1 MDISKKKARPKA
13 ITPRGFRDN
22 FHFYLKK
29 RDEVLE
35 VVNRIYE
42 LYGFERLETPAIE
55 TVDAL
60 GKFLPDTNRPNE
72 GVFAWQDESES
83 WLALRYDLTAPLAR
97 AFSQHRNTLQVPYK
111 RYSFGPVWRN
121 EKPGPD
127 RFKEFYQFDA
137 DIVGSSSFMADAEM
151 CFIVFDVLKEL
162 GFSINEY
169 STRISNRKIL
179 SGLIQAIKLADVTV
193 LGDIELVVFRAI
205 DKLDRLG
212 LEGVKS
218 LLGKGRTDSS
228 GDFTEGANLS
238 SGQIDTIISF
248 LQITNSDPYQTLEE
262 MAGFIG
268 DSEIGKA
275 GLGELRDITDTL
287 LSKDR
292 SNISFKIDP
301 SVVRGLAY
309 YTGPVFETELSTP
322 TKSLGSI
329 SGGGRYDDLV
339 SRFTGQKVPSTG
351 VSIGIDRIVSF
362 LNERDSDQEKAV
374 VDVIVTVMDKN
385 LMKHYL
391 KIAADLRENGINTD
405 LYVGNPKDF
414 GKQIKYADARGAAFA
429 IVAGTN
435 EVEENIVQIKDLKLG
450 RKLSAGISSNEEWKE
465 QPAQFPVKR
474 EALIENILEL
484 LRR

>member
-72 GVFAWQDESES
+72 GVFAWQDENES

-137 DIVGSSSFMADAEM
+137 DIVGTSSFMADAEM

-162 GFSINEY
+162 GFSIDEY

-179 SGLIQAIKLADVTV
+179 SGLIQAIKLADVTI

-248 LQITNSDPYQTLEE
+248 LQITNSDPYQVLEE
-262 MAGFIG
+262 MAGLIG
-268 DSEIGKA
+268 DSEIGQE
-275 GLGELRDITDTL
+275 GLGELRNIADTL
-287 LSKDR
+287 LSKNRAD
-292 SNISFKIDP
+292 ISFKIDP

-362 LNERDSDQEKAV
+362 LNERDSDHEKAV
-374 VDVIVTVMDKN
+374 VDVIVTVMDKK
-385 LMKHYL
+385 LMKHYI
-391 KIAADLRENGINTD
+391 KIAADLRENGIKTD

-450 RKLSAGISSNEEWKE
+450 RRLSVGISSNEEWKE
-465 QPAQFPVKR
+465 QPAQFPIKR

>member
-1 MDISKKKARPKA
+1 MDRLKKIVRPKA
-13 ITPRGFRDN
+13 ITPRGFKDN
-22 FHFYLKK
+22 FHSYLKK

-35 VVNRIYE
+35 VVNRVYE

-60 GKFLPDTNRPNE
+60 GKFLPDVNRPNE
-72 GVFAWQDESES
+72 GVFAWQDDTDS

-111 RYSFGPVWRN
+111 RYSFGPVWRD

-137 DIVGSSSFMADAEM
+137 DIVGSSSFIADAEM
-151 CFIVFDVLKEL
+151 CFVVFDVLKEL
-162 GFSINEY
+162 GFSVADY

-179 SGLIQAIKLADVTV
+179 SGLVQAVKLADDSD

-212 LEGVKS
+212 LQGVES

-228 GDFTEGANLS
+228 GDFTKGANLS
-238 SGQIDTIISF
+238 AGQIDTIMSF
-248 LQITNSDPYQTLEE
+248 LKIKDNDPYKALQE
-262 MAGFIG
+262 MGRLIK
-268 DSEIGKA
+268 DSEIGQE
-275 GLGELRDITDTL
+275 GLGELKNITDAL
-287 LSKDR
+287 LSEGS
-292 SNISFKIDP
+292 SNPSFRIDP

-309 YTGPVFETELSTP
+309 YTGTVFETELTTNTS
-322 TKSLGSI
+322 SLGSI

-351 VSIGIDRIVSF
+351 VSIGIDRLVSF
-362 LNERDSDQEKAV
+362 LHERDSKKEKGV

-385 LMKHYL
+385 LMQHYIS
-391 KIAADLRENGINTD
+391 IASDLRAHGVNTD

-414 GKQIKYADARGAAFA
+414 GKQMKYADSRNAAFA

-435 EVEENIVQIKDLKLG
+435 ELKDDIVQVKDLKLG
-450 RKLSAGISSNEEWKE
+450 RKLSADISSNEEWKE

-474 EALIENILEL
+474 EELIEKILEL
-484 LRR
+484 LRS

>member
-1 MDISKKKARPKA
+1 MDRSKKIVRAKA
-13 ITPRGFRDN
+13 ITPRGFKDN
-22 FHFYLKK
+22 FHSYLKK

-35 VVNRIYE
+35 VVNRVYE

-60 GKFLPDTNRPNE
+60 GKFLPDVNRPNE
-72 GVFAWQDESES
+72 GVFAWQDDTDS

-111 RYSFGPVWRN
+111 RYSFGPVWRD

-137 DIVGSSSFMADAEM
+137 DIVGSSSFIADAEM
-151 CFIVFDVLKEL
+151 CFVVFDVLKEL
-162 GFSINEY
+162 GFSVADY

-179 SGLIQAIKLADVTV
+179 SGLVQSVKLADDID

-212 LEGVKS
+212 LQGVES

-228 GDFTEGANLS
+228 GDFTRGANLS
-238 SGQIDTIISF
+238 AGQIDTIMSF
-248 LQITNSDPYQTLEE
+248 LKIKDNDPYKALQE
-262 MAGFIG
+262 MGLLIK
-268 DSEIGKA
+268 DSEIGQE
-275 GLGELRDITDTL
+275 GLGELKNITDAL
-287 LSKDR
+287 LSKGSSDP
-292 SNISFKIDP
+292 SFRIDP

-309 YTGPVFETELSTP
+309 YTGTVFETELTTTTS
-322 TKSLGSI
+322 SLGSI

-351 VSIGIDRIVSF
+351 VSIGIDRLVSF
-362 LNERDSDQEKAV
+362 LHERDSKKEKGV

-385 LMKHYL
+385 LMQKYIN
-391 KIAADLRENGINTD
+391 IASDLRAHGVNTD

-414 GKQIKYADARGAAFA
+414 GKQMKYADSRNAAFA

-435 EVEENIVQIKDLKLG
+435 ELKDDIVQVKDLKLG
-450 RKLSAGISSNEEWKE
+450 RKLSADISSNEEWKE

-474 EALIENILEL
+474 EELIAKILEL
-484 LRR
+484 LRS

>member
-1 MDISKKKARPKA
+1 MERSKKMVRPKA

-22 FHFYLKK
+22 FHAYLKK

-35 VVNRIYE
+35 VVNTVYE

-60 GKFLPDTNRPNE
+60 GKFLPDVNRPNE
-72 GVFAWQDESES
+72 GVFAWQDDTDS

-97 AFSQHRNTLQVPYK
+97 AFSQHRNTLQLPYK
-111 RYSFGPVWRN
+111 RYSFGPVWRD

-151 CFIVFDVLKEL
+151 CFIVFDVLKKL
-162 GFSINEY
+162 GFSTSDY
-169 STRISNRKIL
+169 STKISNRKIL
-179 SGLIQAIKLADVTV
+179 SGLVQTLKLADGADF
-193 LGDIELVVFRAI
+193 GDIELAVFRAI

-212 LEGVKS
+212 LEGVES
-218 LLGKGRTDSS
+218 LLGEGRTDSS
-228 GDFTEGANLS
+228 GDFTEGANLNA
-238 SGQIDTIISF
+238 GQIDTITSF
-248 LQITNSDPYQTLEE
+248 LKIKNSDPYVVLQE
-262 MAGFIG
+262 MELLIQ
-268 DSEIGKA
+268 DSAVGQE
-275 GLGELRDITDTL
+275 GLSELKSITDAL
-287 LSKDR
+287 LSKER
-292 SNISFKIDP
+292 SDLSFKIDP

-309 YTGPVFETELSTP
+309 YTGPVFETELTTP
-322 TKSLGSI
+322 KRSLGSI

-351 VSIGIDRIVSF
+351 VSIGIDRLVSF
-362 LNERDSDQEKAV
+362 LHERDSDQKKGV
-374 VDVIVTVMDKN
+374 VDVIVTVMDKD
-385 LMKHYL
+385 LMQHYI
-391 KIAADLRENGINTD
+391 KIASDLRKNGINTD

-414 GKQIKYADARGAAFA
+414 GKQMKYADARDAAYA
-429 IVAGTN
+429 IVAGSN
-435 EVEENIVQIKDLKLG
+435 ELEANIVQVKDLKLG
-450 RKLSAGISSNEEWKE
+450 RKLSADISSNEEWKA

-474 EALIENILEL
+474 EELIKKILEL

>member
-1 MDISKKKARPKA
+1 M
-13 ITPRGFRDN
+13 
-22 FHFYLKK
+22 
-29 RDEVLE
+29 
-35 VVNRIYE
+35 
-42 LYGFERLETPAIE
+42 
-55 TVDAL
+55 
-60 GKFLPDTNRPNE
+60 
-72 GVFAWQDESES
+72 
-83 WLALRYDLTAPLAR
+83 
-97 AFSQHRNTLQVPYK
+97 
-111 RYSFGPVWRN
+111 
-121 EKPGPD
+121 
-127 RFKEFYQFDA
+127 
-137 DIVGSSSFMADAEM
+137 
-151 CFIVFDVLKEL
+151 
-162 GFSINEY
+162 
-169 STRISNRKIL
+169 
-179 SGLIQAIKLADVTV
+179 SGL
-193 LGDIELVVFRAI
+193 
-205 DKLDRLG
+205 
-212 LEGVKS
+212 
-218 LLGKGRTDSS
+218 
-228 GDFTEGANLS
+228 
-238 SGQIDTIISF
+238 
-248 LQITNSDPYQTLEE
+248 
-262 MAGFIG
+262 IG
-268 DSEIGKA
+268 DSEIGKV

-292 SNISFKIDP
+292 SDISFKIDP

-362 LNERDSDQEKAV
+362 LNERDSNQEKAV

-414 GKQIKYADARGAAFA
+414 GKQVKYADARGAAFA

>member
-1 MDISKKKARPKA
+1 MDISKKKTRPKA

-22 FHFYLKK
+22 FHSYLKK

-42 LYGFERLETPAIE
+42 LYGFERLETSAIE

-60 GKFLPDTNRPNE
+60 GKFLPDINRPNE
-72 GVFAWQDESES
+72 GVFAWQDENDS

-137 DIVGSSSFMADAEM
+137 DIVGTSSFMADAEM

-162 GFSINEY
+162 GFSTDEY

-179 SGLIQAIKLADVTV
+179 SGLIQAIKLVDVTV
-193 LGDIELVVFRAI
+193 LGDIELLVFRAI

-238 SGQIDTIISF
+238 SGQIDAIISF

-262 MAGFIG
+262 MSGLIG

-309 YTGPVFETELSTP
+309 YTGPVFETELSTT

-362 LNERDSDQEKAV
+362 LNQRDSDQEKAV

>member
-1 MDISKKKARPKA
+1 MDIRKKKARPNATAPK
-13 ITPRGFRDN
+13 GFRDN
-22 FHFYLKK
+22 FHNYLKK

-35 VVNRIYE
+35 VVNRVYE

-60 GKFLPDTNRPNE
+60 GKFLPDVNRPNE
-72 GVFAWQDESES
+72 GVFAWQDENDS
-83 WLALRYDLTAPLAR
+83 WLALRYDFTAPLAR
-97 AFSQHRNTLQVPYK
+97 AFSQHRNMLQVPYK

-127 RFKEFYQFDA
+127 RFKEFHQFDA
-137 DIVGSSSFMADAEM
+137 DIVGTSSFMADAEM
-151 CFIVFDVLKEL
+151 CFIIFDVLKEL
-162 GFSINEY
+162 GFSVDDY
-169 STRISNRKIL
+169 LTRISNRKIL
-179 SGLIQAIKLADVTV
+179 SGLIQAVKLEGSTG

-212 LEGVKS
+212 LGGVEN

-228 GDFTEGANLS
+228 GDFTQGANLS
-238 SGQIDTIISF
+238 ASQIDTIMSF
-248 LQITNSDPYQTLEE
+248 LKITNNDPYKTLEE
-262 MAGFIG
+262 MDALIG
-268 DSEIGKA
+268 DSAIGQE
-275 GLGELRDITDTL
+275 GLTELRNIIDTL
-287 LSKDR
+287 LSKGR
-292 SNISFKIDP
+292 SNVSFKIDP

-309 YTGPVFETELSTP
+309 YTGPVFETELSTS
-322 TKSLGSI
+322 TSSIGSI

-339 SRFTGQKVPSTG
+339 SRFTGEKVPSTG

-362 LNERDSDQEKAV
+362 LHEKDSEKKSGV
-374 VDVIVTVMDKN
+374 VDVLVTVMDKN
-385 LMKHYL
+385 LMQHYI
-391 KIAADLRENGINTD
+391 KIATDLRNNGINTD

-414 GKQIKYADARGAAFA
+414 GKQIKYADSRGADFA

-435 EVEENIVQIKDLKLG
+435 ELEDDIVQIKDLELG

-474 EALIENILEL
+474 EALIEKILEL
-484 LRR
+484 LKK

>member
-1 MDISKKKARPKA
+1 MDRSKKIVRPKA
-13 ITPRGFRDN
+13 ITPRGFKDN
-22 FHFYLKK
+22 FHSYLKK

-35 VVNRIYE
+35 VVNRVYE

-60 GKFLPDTNRPNE
+60 GKFLPDVNRPNE
-72 GVFAWQDESES
+72 GVFAWQDDTDS

-111 RYSFGPVWRN
+111 RYSFGPVWRD

-137 DIVGSSSFMADAEM
+137 DIVGSSSFIADAEM
-151 CFIVFDVLKEL
+151 CFVVFDVLKEL
-162 GFSINEY
+162 GFSVADY

-179 SGLIQAIKLADVTV
+179 SGLVQAVKLADDSD

-212 LEGVKS
+212 LQGVES

-228 GDFTEGANLS
+228 GDFTKGANLS
-238 SGQIDTIISF
+238 AGQIDTIMSF
-248 LQITNSDPYQTLEE
+248 LKIKDNDPYKALQE
-262 MAGFIG
+262 MGLLIK
-268 DSEIGKA
+268 DSEIGQE
-275 GLGELRDITDTL
+275 GLGELKNITDAL
-287 LSKDR
+287 LSEGS
-292 SNISFKIDP
+292 SNPSFRIDP

-309 YTGPVFETELSTP
+309 YTGTVFETELTTTTS
-322 TKSLGSI
+322 SLGSI

-351 VSIGIDRIVSF
+351 VSIGIDRLVSF
-362 LNERDSDQEKAV
+362 LHERDSKKEKGV

-385 LMKHYL
+385 LMQHYIS
-391 KIAADLRENGINTD
+391 IASDLRAHGVNTD

-414 GKQIKYADARGAAFA
+414 GKQMKYADFRNAAFA

-435 EVEENIVQIKDLKLG
+435 ELKDDIVQVKDLKLG
-450 RKLSAGISSNEEWKE
+450 RKLSADISSNEEWKE

-474 EALIENILEL
+474 EELIEKILEL
-484 LRR
+484 LRS

>member
-1 MDISKKKARPKA
+1 MDRSKKIVRPKA

-22 FHFYLKK
+22 FHSYLKK

-35 VVNRIYE
+35 VVNRVYE

-60 GKFLPDTNRPNE
+60 GKFLSDVNRPNE
-72 GVFAWQDESES
+72 GVFAWQDDTDS

-111 RYSFGPVWRN
+111 RYSFGPVWRD

-137 DIVGSSSFMADAEM
+137 VIVGSSSFIADAEM
-151 CFIVFDVLKEL
+151 CFVVFDVLKEL
-162 GFSINEY
+162 GFSGADY

-179 SGLIQAIKLADVTV
+179 SGLVQAVKLADDKD

-212 LEGVKS
+212 LQGVES

-228 GDFTEGANLS
+228 GDFTKGANLS
-238 SGQIDTIISF
+238 AGQIDTIMSF
-248 LQITNSDPYQTLEE
+248 LKIKDSDPYKALQE
-262 MAGFIG
+262 MELIIK
-268 DSEIGKA
+268 DSEIGQE
-275 GLGELRDITDTL
+275 GLGELKNITDTL
-287 LSKDR
+287 VSEGSSDP
-292 SNISFKIDP
+292 SFRIDP

-309 YTGPVFETELSTP
+309 YTGPVFETELSTS
-322 TKSLGSI
+322 TGSLGSI

-351 VSIGIDRIVSF
+351 VSIGIDRLVSF
-362 LNERDSDQEKAV
+362 LYERDGDKKKGV
-374 VDVIVTVMDKN
+374 VDVLVTVMDKN
-385 LMKHYL
+385 LMQHYI
-391 KIAADLRENGINTD
+391 KIAADLRNNGINTD

-414 GKQIKYADARGAAFA
+414 GKQIKYADSRGAGFA

-435 EVEENIVQIKDLKLG
+435 ELEDDIVQIKDLELG

-474 EALIENILEL
+474 EALIEKILEL

>member
-1 MDISKKKARPKA
+1 MDNSKKKVRAKA
-13 ITPRGFRDN
+13 ITPKGFKDS
-22 FHFYLKK
+22 FHSYLKK
-29 RDEVLE
+29 RDEILE
-35 VVNRIYE
+35 VANRIYE

-55 TVDAL
+55 TIDAL
-60 GKFLPDTNRPNE
+60 GKFLPDINRPND
-72 GVFAWQDESES
+72 GVFAWQDENDA

-97 AFSQHRNTLQVPYK
+97 AFSQHRNTLPVPYK

-137 DIVGSSSFMADAEM
+137 DIVGASSFMADAEM

-162 GFSINEY
+162 GLSVDDY
-169 STRISNRKIL
+169 LTRISNRKIL
-179 SGLIQAIKLADVTV
+179 SGLIQTIKLANNMVS
-193 LGDIELVVFRAI
+193 GDIELVVFRAI

-218 LLGKGRTDSS
+218 LLGKGRSDSS
-228 GDFTEGANLS
+228 GDFTEGAKLS
-238 SGQIDTIISF
+238 AGQIDTIISF
-248 LQITNSDPYQTLEE
+248 LKIKNNDPYKTLDE
-262 MAGFIG
+262 MAELIG
-268 DSEIGKA
+268 NSQVGQE
-275 GLGELRDITDTL
+275 GLSELRNITDTL
-287 LSKDR
+287 FSKDR
-292 SNISFKIDP
+292 SDISFRVDP

-309 YTGPVFETELSTP
+309 YTGPVFETELSSP

-351 VSIGIDRIVSF
+351 VSIGIDRLVSY
-362 LNERDSDQEKAV
+362 LHERDSDHETGV

-385 LMKHYL
+385 LMQHYM
-391 KIAADLRENGINTD
+391 KIATELRENGINTD

-414 GKQIKYADARGAAFA
+414 GKQMKYADLRGAVYAV
-429 IVAGTN
+429 VAGTD
-435 EVEENIVQIKDLKLG
+435 EIEENIVQVKDLKLG
-450 RKLSAGISSNEEWKE
+450 RKLSANISSNEEWKE

-474 EALIENILEL
+474 ELLIEKILEL
-484 LRR
+484 LKG

>member
-22 FHFYLKK
+22 FHSYLNK

-35 VVNRIYE
+35 VVKRIYE

-60 GKFLPDTNRPNE
+60 GKFLPDINRPNE
-72 GVFAWQDESES
+72 GVFAWQDENDS

-97 AFSQHRNTLQVPYK
+97 AFSQHRNNLQVPYK

-137 DIVGSSSFMADAEM
+137 DIVGTSSVIADAEM
-151 CFIVFDVLKEL
+151 CFIVCDVLNEL
-162 GFSINEY
+162 GFSKGDY
-169 STRISNRKIL
+169 FTRISNRKIL
-179 SGLIQAIKLADVTV
+179 SGLIQAVKLADDAV
-193 LGDIELVVFRAI
+193 LDDIELLVFRAI

-218 LLGKGRTDSS
+218 LLGKGRTDNS

-238 SGQIDTIISF
+238 IGQIDTIISF
-248 LQITNSDPYQTLEE
+248 LKIKNNDPFKTLEE
-262 MAGFIG
+262 MEDLIG
-268 DSEIGKA
+268 ESPIGQE
-275 GLGELRDITDTL
+275 GLSELRNITDTL
-287 LSKDR
+287 LSKGKSDL
-292 SNISFKIDP
+292 SFKIDP

-309 YTGPVFETELSTP
+309 YTGPVFETELATP

-351 VSIGIDRIVSF
+351 VSIGIDRLVSF
-362 LNERDSDQEKAV
+362 LHERDSDQEKGV
-374 VDVIVTVMDKN
+374 VDVIVTIMDKN
-385 LMKHYL
+385 LMQHYI

-405 LYVGNPKDF
+405 LYVGSPKDF
-414 GKQIKYADARGAAFA
+414 GKQMKYADSRGAAFA

-435 EVEENIVQIKDLKLG
+435 EVKEDIVQIKDLKLG
-450 RKLSAGISSNEEWKE
+450 RKLSANISSNEEWKE

-474 EALIENILEL
+474 EVLVKKIIEL

>member
-1 MDISKKKARPKA
+1 MDRSKKILRPKA
-13 ITPRGFRDN
+13 ITPRGFKDN
-22 FHFYLKK
+22 FHSYLKK

-35 VVNRIYE
+35 VVNRVYE

-60 GKFLPDTNRPNE
+60 GKFLPDVNRPNE
-72 GVFAWQDESES
+72 GVFAWQDDTDS

-111 RYSFGPVWRN
+111 RYSFGPVWRD

-137 DIVGSSSFMADAEM
+137 DIVGSSSFIADAEM
-151 CFIVFDVLKEL
+151 CFVVFDVLKEL
-162 GFSINEY
+162 GFSVADY

-179 SGLIQAIKLADVTV
+179 SGLVQAVKLADDSD

-212 LEGVKS
+212 LQGVES

-228 GDFTEGANLS
+228 GDFTKGANLS
-238 SGQIDTIISF
+238 AGQIDTIMSF
-248 LQITNSDPYQTLEE
+248 LKIKDNDPYKALQE
-262 MAGFIG
+262 MGLLIK
-268 DSEIGKA
+268 DSEIGQE
-275 GLGELRDITDTL
+275 GLGELTNITDAL
-287 LSKDR
+287 LSEGS
-292 SNISFKIDP
+292 SNSSFRIDP

-309 YTGPVFETELSTP
+309 YTGTVFETELTTTTS
-322 TKSLGSI
+322 SLGSI

-351 VSIGIDRIVSF
+351 VSIGIDRLVSF
-362 LNERDSDQEKAV
+362 LHERDSKKEKGV

-385 LMKHYL
+385 LMQHYIN
-391 KIAADLRENGINTD
+391 IASDLRTHGVNTD

-414 GKQIKYADARGAAFA
+414 GKQMKYADSRNAAFA

-435 EVEENIVQIKDLKLG
+435 ELKDDIVQVKDLKLG
-450 RKLSAGISSNEEWKE
+450 RKLSADISSNEEWKE

-474 EALIENILEL
+474 EELIEKILEL

>member
-1 MDISKKKARPKA
+1 MDISKKKLRPKA
-13 ITPRGFRDN
+13 ITPKGFRDN
-22 FHFYLKK
+22 FHSYLKK
-29 RDEVLE
+29 REEVLQ
-35 VVNRIYE
+35 VVNRVYE
-42 LYGFERLETPAIE
+42 LYGFERLETPAVE

-60 GKFLPDTNRPNE
+60 GKFLPDINRPNE
-72 GVFAWQDESES
+72 GVFAWQDENES

-137 DIVGSSSFMADAEM
+137 DIVGTSSFMADAEM

-162 GFSINEY
+162 GFSLGDY

-179 SGLIQAIKLADVTV
+179 SGLIQTVKLADTSI

-212 LEGVKS
+212 LEGVKN
-218 LLGKGRTDSS
+218 LLAKGRTDSS

-238 SGQIDTIISF
+238 VSQIDTIISF
-248 LQITNSDPYQTLEE
+248 LKITNDDPFKTLEE
-262 MAGFIG
+262 MKYLIG
-268 DSEIGKA
+268 DSEIGQQ
-275 GLGELRDITDTL
+275 GISELGNITDTL
-287 LSKDR
+287 LSKDI
-292 SNISFKIDP
+292 SNLSFKIDP

-309 YTGPVFETELSTP
+309 YTGTVFETELSTP
-322 TKSLGSI
+322 TRSLGSI

-351 VSIGIDRIVSF
+351 VSIGIDRLVSY
-362 LNERDSDQEKAV
+362 LHECDGDNEKGV
-374 VDVIVTVMDKN
+374 VDVLVTVMDKN
-385 LMKHYL
+385 LMKHYI
-391 KIAADLRENGINTD
+391 KIAAELRENGINTD

-414 GKQIKYADARGAAFA
+414 GKQMKYADLRGAAFA

-435 EVEENIVQIKDLKLG
+435 EVEADIVQIKDLKLG
-450 RKLSAGISSNEEWKE
+450 SKLANKISSNEEWKE

-474 EALIENILEL
+474 EALTKKILEL
-484 LRR
+484 LKR

>member
-179 SGLIQAIKLADVTV
+179 SGLIQAIKLVDVTV

-228 GDFTEGANLS
+228 GDFTEGANLG

-262 MAGFIG
+262 MSGLIG

-309 YTGPVFETELSTP
+309 YTGPVFETELSTT

-329 SGGGRYDDLV
+329 SGGGRYDGLV

>member
-1 MDISKKKARPKA
+1 MDRSKKIVRPKA
-13 ITPRGFRDN
+13 ITPRGFKDN
-22 FHFYLKK
+22 FHSYLKK

-35 VVNRIYE
+35 VVNRVYE

-60 GKFLPDTNRPNE
+60 GKFLPDVNRPNE
-72 GVFAWQDESES
+72 GVFAWQDETDS

-111 RYSFGPVWRN
+111 RYSFGPVWRD

-137 DIVGSSSFMADAEM
+137 DIVGSSSFIADAEM
-151 CFIVFDVLKEL
+151 CFVVFDVLKEL
-162 GFSINEY
+162 GFSVADY

-179 SGLIQAIKLADVTV
+179 SGLVQAVKLADDTD

-212 LEGVKS
+212 LQGVES

-228 GDFTEGANLS
+228 GDFTKGANLS
-238 SGQIDTIISF
+238 AGQIDTIMSF
-248 LQITNSDPYQTLEE
+248 LKIKDNDPYKALQE
-262 MAGFIG
+262 MGLLIK
-268 DSEIGKA
+268 DSEIGQE
-275 GLGELRDITDTL
+275 GLGELKNITDAL
-287 LSKDR
+287 LSEGS
-292 SNISFKIDP
+292 SNPSFRIDP

-309 YTGPVFETELSTP
+309 YTGTVFETELTTTTS
-322 TKSLGSI
+322 SLGSI

-351 VSIGIDRIVSF
+351 VSIGIDRLVSF
-362 LNERDSDQEKAV
+362 LHERDSKKEKGV

-385 LMKHYL
+385 LMQYYIN
-391 KIAADLRENGINTD
+391 IASDLRAHGVNTD

-414 GKQIKYADARGAAFA
+414 GKQMKYADSRNATFA

-435 EVEENIVQIKDLKLG
+435 ELKDDIVQVKDLKLG
-450 RKLSAGISSNEEWKE
+450 RKLSVDISSNEEWKE

-474 EALIENILEL
+474 EELIEKILEL
-484 LRR
+484 LRS

>member
-1 MDISKKKARPKA
+1 MDRSKKIVRPKA
-13 ITPRGFRDN
+13 ITPRGFKDN
-22 FHFYLKK
+22 FHSYLKK

-35 VVNRIYE
+35 VVNRVYE

-60 GKFLPDTNRPNE
+60 GKFLPDVNRPNE
-72 GVFAWQDESES
+72 GVFAWQDDTDS

-111 RYSFGPVWRN
+111 RYSFGPVWRD

-137 DIVGSSSFMADAEM
+137 DIVGSSSFIADAEM
-151 CFIVFDVLKEL
+151 CFVVFDVLKEL
-162 GFSINEY
+162 GFSVADY

-179 SGLIQAIKLADVTV
+179 SGLVQAVKLADDSD

-212 LEGVKS
+212 LQGVES

-228 GDFTEGANLS
+228 GDFTKGANLS
-238 SGQIDTIISF
+238 AGQIDTIMSF
-248 LQITNSDPYQTLEE
+248 LKIKDNDPYKALQE
-262 MAGFIG
+262 MGLLIK
-268 DSEIGKA
+268 DSEIGQE
-275 GLGELRDITDTL
+275 GLGELKNITDAL
-287 LSKDR
+287 LSEGS
-292 SNISFKIDP
+292 SNPSFRIDP

-309 YTGPVFETELSTP
+309 YTGTVFETELTTTTS
-322 TKSLGSI
+322 SLGSV

-351 VSIGIDRIVSF
+351 VSIGIDRLVSF
-362 LNERDSDQEKAV
+362 LHERDSKKEKGV

-385 LMKHYL
+385 LMQHYIS
-391 KIAADLRENGINTD
+391 IASDLRAHGVNTD

-414 GKQIKYADARGAAFA
+414 GKQMKYADFRNAAFA

-435 EVEENIVQIKDLKLG
+435 ELKDDIVQVKDLKLG
-450 RKLSAGISSNEEWKE
+450 RKLSADISSNEEWKE

-474 EALIENILEL
+474 EELIEKILEL
-484 LRR
+484 LRS

>member
-262 MAGFIG
+262 MSGLIG

-414 GKQIKYADARGAAFA
+414 GKQVKYADARGAAFA

>member
-1 MDISKKKARPKA
+1 MDRLKKIVRPKA
-13 ITPRGFRDN
+13 ITPRGFKDN
-22 FHFYLKK
+22 FHSYLKK

-35 VVNRIYE
+35 VVNRVYE

-60 GKFLPDTNRPNE
+60 GKFLPDVNRPNE
-72 GVFAWQDESES
+72 GVFAWQDDTDS

-111 RYSFGPVWRN
+111 RYSFGPVWRD

-137 DIVGSSSFMADAEM
+137 DIVGSSSFIADAEM
-151 CFIVFDVLKEL
+151 CFVVFDVLKEL
-162 GFSINEY
+162 GFSVADY

-179 SGLIQAIKLADVTV
+179 SGLVQAVKLADDSD

-212 LEGVKS
+212 LQGVES

-228 GDFTEGANLS
+228 GDFTKGANLS
-238 SGQIDTIISF
+238 AGQIDTIMSF
-248 LQITNSDPYQTLEE
+248 LKIKDNDPYKALQE
-262 MAGFIG
+262 MGLLIK
-268 DSEIGKA
+268 DSEIGQE
-275 GLGELRDITDTL
+275 GLGELKNITDAL
-287 LSKDR
+287 LSEGS
-292 SNISFKIDP
+292 SNPSFRIDP

-309 YTGPVFETELSTP
+309 YTGTVFETELTTTTS
-322 TKSLGSI
+322 SLGSI

-351 VSIGIDRIVSF
+351 VSIGIDRLVSF
-362 LNERDSDQEKAV
+362 LHERDSKKEKGV

-385 LMKHYL
+385 LMQHYIS
-391 KIAADLRENGINTD
+391 IASDLRAHGVNTD

-414 GKQIKYADARGAAFA
+414 GKQMKYADFRNAAFA

-435 EVEENIVQIKDLKLG
+435 ELKDDIVQVKDLKLG
-450 RKLSAGISSNEEWKE
+450 RKLSADISSNEEWKE

-474 EALIENILEL
+474 EELIEKILEL
-484 LRR
+484 LRS

>member
-1 MDISKKKARPKA
+1 MDRSKKIVRPKA
-13 ITPRGFRDN
+13 ITPRGFKDN
-22 FHFYLKK
+22 FHSYLKK

-35 VVNRIYE
+35 VVNRVYE

-60 GKFLPDTNRPNE
+60 GKFLPDVNRPNE
-72 GVFAWQDESES
+72 GVFAWKDETDS

-111 RYSFGPVWRN
+111 RYSFGPVWRD

-137 DIVGSSSFMADAEM
+137 DIVGSSSFIADAEM
-151 CFIVFDVLKEL
+151 CFVVFDVLKEL
-162 GFSINEY
+162 GFSVADY

-179 SGLIQAIKLADVTV
+179 SGLVQAVKLADDTD

-212 LEGVKS
+212 LQGVES

-228 GDFTEGANLS
+228 GDFTKGANLS
-238 SGQIDTIISF
+238 AGQIDTIMSF
-248 LQITNSDPYQTLEE
+248 LKIKDNDPYKALQE
-262 MAGFIG
+262 MGLLIK
-268 DSEIGKA
+268 DSEIGQE
-275 GLGELRDITDTL
+275 GLGELKNITDAL
-287 LSKDR
+287 LSEGS
-292 SNISFKIDP
+292 SNPSFRIDP

-309 YTGPVFETELSTP
+309 YTGTVFETELTTTTS
-322 TKSLGSI
+322 SLGSI

-351 VSIGIDRIVSF
+351 VSIGIDRLVSF
-362 LNERDSDQEKAV
+362 LHERDSKKEKGV

-385 LMKHYL
+385 LMQHYIN
-391 KIAADLRENGINTD
+391 IASDLRVHGVNTD

-414 GKQIKYADARGAAFA
+414 GKQMKYADSRNATFA

-435 EVEENIVQIKDLKLG
+435 ELKDDIVQVKDLKLG
-450 RKLSAGISSNEEWKE
+450 RKLSVDISSNEEWKE

-474 EALIENILEL
+474 EELIEKILEL
-484 LRR
+484 LRS

>member
-1 MDISKKKARPKA
+1 MERSKKMVRPKA
-13 ITPRGFRDN
+13 ITPKGFRDN
-22 FHFYLKK
+22 FHSYLKK

-35 VVNRIYE
+35 VVNRVYE

-60 GKFLPDTNRPNE
+60 GKFLPDVDRPNE
-72 GVFAWQDESES
+72 GIFAWQDDTDS

-111 RYSFGPVWRN
+111 RYSFGPVWRD

-127 RFKEFYQFDA
+127 RFKEFHQFDA

-151 CFIVFDVLKEL
+151 CFVVFDVLKEL
-162 GFSINEY
+162 GFSASDY

-179 SGLIQAIKLADVTV
+179 SGLVQTLKLADGTD
-193 LGDIELVVFRAI
+193 LSDIELVVFRAI

-212 LEGVKS
+212 LEGVES

-228 GDFTEGANLS
+228 GDFTQGANLS
-238 SGQIDTIISF
+238 VGQIDTITSF
-248 LQITNSDPYQTLEE
+248 LKIKNTDPYIVLKE
-262 MAGFIG
+262 MELLIQ
-268 DSEIGKA
+268 DSAVGQE
-275 GLGELRDITDTL
+275 GLSELKNITDAL
-287 LSKDR
+287 LSKER
-292 SNISFKIDP
+292 PFSSFKIDP

-309 YTGPVFETELSTP
+309 YTGSVFETELITP
-322 TKSLGSI
+322 TRSLGSI

-351 VSIGIDRIVSF
+351 VSIGIDRLVSF
-362 LNERDSDQEKAV
+362 LHERDSKQKKGV
-374 VDVIVTVMDKN
+374 VDVIVTVMDKD
-385 LMKHYL
+385 LMRHYI
-391 KIAADLRENGINTD
+391 KIASDLRQNGINTD

-414 GKQIKYADARGAAFA
+414 GKQMKYADARDAAYA
-429 IVAGTN
+429 IVAGSN
-435 EVEENIVQIKDLKLG
+435 ELEDDIVQVKDLKLG
-450 RKLSAGISSNEEWKE
+450 RKLSADISSNEEWKA

-474 EALIENILEL
+474 EELIKKILEL

>member
-72 GVFAWQDESES
+72 GVFAWQDENES

-228 GDFTEGANLS
+228 GAFTEGANLS

-262 MAGFIG
+262 MSGLIG

-292 SNISFKIDP
+292 SDISFKIDP

-309 YTGPVFETELSTP
+309 YTGPVFETELATP

-362 LNERDSDQEKAV
+362 LNERDRDQEKAV

-414 GKQIKYADARGAAFA
+414 GKQVKYADARGAAFA

>member
-1 MDISKKKARPKA
+1 MDISKKKTRPKA

-29 RDEVLE
+29 RDEVIE
-35 VVNRIYE
+35 VVNKIYE

-60 GKFLPDTNRPNE
+60 GKFLPDINRPNE
-72 GVFAWQDESES
+72 GVFAWQDENDS

-137 DIVGSSSFMADAEM
+137 DIVGTSSFMADAEM

-162 GFSINEY
+162 GFSKDEY

-179 SGLIQAIKLADVTV
+179 SGLIQAIKLADDTV
-193 LGDIELVVFRAI
+193 SGDIELVVFRAI

-228 GDFTEGANLS
+228 GDFTDGANLS
-238 SGQIDTIISF
+238 ASQIDTIISF
-248 LQITNSDPYQTLEE
+248 LKITNNDPYKTLEE
-262 MAGFIG
+262 MAGLIG
-268 DSEIGKA
+268 DSEIGQE
-275 GLGELRDITDTL
+275 GLSELKNIADTL

-292 SNISFKIDP
+292 SDISFKIDP

-309 YTGPVFETELSTP
+309 YTGPVFETELFTP

-351 VSIGIDRIVSF
+351 VSIGIDRLVSF
-362 LNERDSDQEKAV
+362 LYERDSDHEKGV
-374 VDVIVTVMDKN
+374 VDVIVTVMDKD
-385 LMKHYL
+385 LMQHYV

-414 GKQIKYADARGAAFA
+414 GKQMKYADSRGAVFA

-450 RKLSAGISSNEEWKE
+450 RKLSANISSNEEWKE

-474 EALIENILEL
+474 ELLIEKILEL

>member
-1 MDISKKKARPKA
+1 MDIMKKKARPQA
-13 ITPRGFRDN
+13 MTPKGFKDN
-22 FHFYLKK
+22 FHNYLKK

-60 GKFLPDTNRPNE
+60 GKFLPDVNRPNE
-72 GVFAWQDESES
+72 GVFAWQDENES

-111 RYSFGPVWRN
+111 RYSYGPVWRN

-127 RFKEFYQFDA
+127 RFKEFHQFDA
-137 DIVGSSSFMADAEM
+137 DIVGATSFMADAEM
-151 CFIVFDVLKEL
+151 CFIIFDVLKEL
-162 GFSINEY
+162 GFSVNDY
-169 STRISNRKIL
+169 LTRISNRKIL
-179 SGLIQAIKLADVTV
+179 SGLIQAVKLEDNTG

-212 LEGVKS
+212 LGGVEN

-228 GDFTEGANLS
+228 GAFTQGANLS
-238 SGQIDTIISF
+238 SGQIDTIMSF
-248 LQITNSDPYQTLEE
+248 LKITNNDPYKTLEE
-262 MAGFIG
+262 METLIG
-268 DSEIGKA
+268 DSAIGQE
-275 GLGELRDITDTL
+275 GLTELRNIIDA
-287 LSKDR
+287 LSSKGS
-292 SNISFKIDP
+292 SNVSFKIDP

-309 YTGPVFETELSTP
+309 YTGPVFETELSTS
-322 TKSLGSI
+322 TRSLGSI

-339 SRFTGQKVPSTG
+339 SRFKGEKVPATG
-351 VSIGIDRIVSF
+351 VSIGIDRMVSF
-362 LNERDSDQEKAV
+362 MNERDGDAKKGV
-374 VDVIVTVMDKN
+374 VDVLVTVMDKN
-385 LMKHYL
+385 LMQHYI
-391 KIAADLRENGINTD
+391 KIAADLRNNGINTD

-414 GKQIKYADARGAAFA
+414 GKQIKYADSRGAGFA

-435 EVEENIVQIKDLKLG
+435 ELEDDIVQIKDLELG

-474 EALIENILEL
+474 EALIEKILEL

>member
-72 GVFAWQDESES
+72 GVFAWQDENES

-262 MAGFIG
+262 MSGLIG

-292 SNISFKIDP
+292 SDISFKIDP

-362 LNERDSDQEKAV
+362 LNERDSNQEKAV

-414 GKQIKYADARGAAFA
+414 GKQVKYADARGAAFA

>member
-1 MDISKKKARPKA
+1 MDRSKKIVRPKA
-13 ITPRGFRDN
+13 ITPRGFKDN
-22 FHFYLKK
+22 FHAYLKK
-29 RDEVLE
+29 RDKVLE
-35 VVNRIYE
+35 VVNRVYE

-60 GKFLPDTNRPNE
+60 GKFLPDVNRPNE
-72 GVFAWQDESES
+72 GVFAWQDETDS

-111 RYSFGPVWRN
+111 RYSFGPVWRD

-137 DIVGSSSFMADAEM
+137 DIVGSSSFIADAEM
-151 CFIVFDVLKEL
+151 CFVVFDVLKEL
-162 GFSINEY
+162 GFSVADY

-179 SGLIQAIKLADVTV
+179 SGLVQAVKLADDTD

-212 LEGVKS
+212 LQGVES

-228 GDFTEGANLS
+228 GDFTKGANLS
-238 SGQIDTIISF
+238 AGQIDTIMSF
-248 LQITNSDPYQTLEE
+248 LKIKDNDPYKALQE
-262 MAGFIG
+262 MGLLIK
-268 DSEIGKA
+268 DSEIGQE
-275 GLGELRDITDTL
+275 GLGELKNITDVL
-287 LSKDR
+287 LSEGS
-292 SNISFKIDP
+292 SNPSFRIDP
-301 SVVRGLAY
+301 GVVRGLAY
-309 YTGPVFETELSTP
+309 YTGTVFETELTTTTS
-322 TKSLGSI
+322 SLGSI

-351 VSIGIDRIVSF
+351 VSIGIDRLVSF
-362 LNERDSDQEKAV
+362 LHERDSKKEKGV

-385 LMKHYL
+385 LMQHYIN
-391 KIAADLRENGINTD
+391 IASDLRAHGVNTD

-414 GKQIKYADARGAAFA
+414 GKQMKYADSRNAAFA

-435 EVEENIVQIKDLKLG
+435 ELKDDIVQVKDLKLG
-450 RKLSAGISSNEEWKE
+450 RKLSVDISSNEEWKE

-474 EALIENILEL
+474 EELIKKILEL
-484 LRR
+484 LRS